1 MRKQIASLTS
11 NILNPF
17 LVSLVVILLIS
28 FESAA
33 STSDAIKWSLI
44 LMAVSILPVFVIII
58 YLVHSERVENI
69 FINIRRQRNKI
80 YLLASSCVTV
90 GCVILLY
97 MGAPLVL
104 VAAVVAG
111 LSAILVF
118 MFINLI
124 WKISVHTA
132 FVAASVTTIT
142 ILYGVTGAFSAMLIP
157 PVAWSRIELE
167 QHSFAQV
174 TAGALLATL
183 IVFAVFH
190 FFGLIGST
198 TPL

>member
-1 MRKQIASLTS
+1 MKKQIASLTS

-28 FESAA
+28 FESAS

-44 LMAVSILPVFVIII
+44 LMAVTILPVFLIII
-58 YLVHSERVENI
+58 YLVHSERVESI
-69 FINIRRQRNKI
+69 FINVRRQRNKI
-80 YLLASSCVTV
+80 YLLAGSCVTAS
-90 GCVILLY
+90 CIILLY
-97 MGAPLVL
+97 MGAPLAL
-104 VAAVVAG
+104 VATFVAG
-111 LSAILVF
+111 LSAIIVF
-118 MFINLI
+118 MFINFI

-132 FVAASVTTIT
+132 FVAASVTTLT
-142 ILYGVTGAFSAMLIP
+142 ILYGSTGAFSAMLIP
-157 PVAWSRIELE
+157 PIAWSRIELE
-167 QHSFAQV
+167 RHSFAQV

-190 FFGLIGST
+190 FFGLVGSI

>member
-17 LVSLVVILLIS
+17 LVGLVVILLVS
-28 FESAA
+28 FESTS
-33 STSDAIKWSLI
+33 STSDAIKWSII
-44 LMAVSILPVFVIII
+44 LMAVSILPVFLIII
-58 YLVHSERVENI
+58 YLVHSERVESI
-69 FINIRRQRNKI
+69 SIKIRRQRNKI
-80 YLLASSCVTV
+80 YLLASSCVTA
-90 GCVILLY
+90 GCIILLY
-97 MGAPLVL
+97 MGAPLAL
-104 VAAVVAG
+104 VAAFVAG
-111 LSAILVF
+111 LSAIIVF

-132 FVAASVTTIT
+132 FVAASVTTLT
-142 ILYGVTGAFSAMLIP
+142 ILYGSTGAFSAMLIP

-190 FFGLIGST
+190 FFGMVGSAT
-198 TPL
+198 TL